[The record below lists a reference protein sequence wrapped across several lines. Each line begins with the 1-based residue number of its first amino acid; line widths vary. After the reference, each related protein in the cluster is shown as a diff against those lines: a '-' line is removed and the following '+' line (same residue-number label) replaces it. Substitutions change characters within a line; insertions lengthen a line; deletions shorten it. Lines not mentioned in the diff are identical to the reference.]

1 MISSTQKPGVATKP
15 KRAISL
21 TLRATLLFGLIAAL
35 VVSAVGFYLYYS
47 IEKELI
53 RRADYQVAGR
63 VQYFRQLLANDFP
76 LTQLSHSPQLFENM
90 LGNERDILQ
99 FRLQDN
105 TQIINVNPSHLVLPD
120 FTPVA
125 DGIELT
131 LNNIHP
137 MTAPDGTPVRF
148 ISAAVRMQDGRTV
161 NIYAAHFMGA
171 ESQMLASF
179 RVEIIGA
186 VLLAYILIAALGYS
200 VIRRGLRPLRKMAQ
214 EAASIHPTS
223 LATRLSSAHAPQELQ
238 PLILSFNAMLDRLA
252 EGYERLTQFSADL
265 AHEIRTPVGA
275 LMGHCQVALYQ
286 PRTTEEYETLLANN
300 MEELERISRM
310 VENILFLARA
320 SHAHSVLNITPLAL
334 ASETQR
340 VVDYFEGL
348 AEERG
353 MQLVCD
359 PRMCHGGATLYADPM
374 LFQRALSNLV
384 ANAIRY
390 GDENTPIS
398 VQVEQTW
405 PNTRVHVDS
414 IGAPIPAEKR
424 DKLFDRFYRADAARS
439 EGGSSN
445 GLGLSIV
452 HAIMALHQ
460 GSVSVHSLGQGKTRF
475 TLQFPTRHEEVIGD
489 PSQ

>member
-1 MISSTQKPGVATKP
+1 MNVKIHTQSA
-15 KRAISL
+15 KRPTSL

-53 RRADYQVAGR
+53 RRADYQVSGR
-63 VQYFRQLLANDFP
+63 VQYFRQLLATDFP

-90 LGNERDILQ
+90 LGNEQDVLQ
-99 FRLQDN
+99 FRLQN
-105 TQIINVNPSHLVLPD
+105 SAPIINVNPSHLVLPD
-120 FTPVA
+120 TPPVA
-125 DGIELT
+125 DGTQLT
-131 LNNIHP
+131 LADIQRL
-137 MTAPDGTPVRF
+137 TAADGTPVRY

-161 NIYAAHFMGA
+161 IISAAHFMDA
-171 ESQMLASF
+171 ESQMLAAF
-179 RVEIIGA
+179 RLEIMGA
-186 VLLAYILIAALGYS
+186 VLLAYVLIAALGYS

-223 LATRLSSAHAPQELQ
+223 LSTRLSREGAPQELQ

-252 EGYERLTQFSADL
+252 DGYERLTQFSADL

-275 LMGHCQVALYQ
+275 VMGHCQVALYQ
-286 PRTTEEYETLLANN
+286 PRSTEEYETLLANN

-334 ASETQR
+334 SCETER

-348 AEERG
+348 AEERD
-353 MQLVCD
+353 MRLVCQ
-359 PRMCHGGATLYADPM
+359 GGGTLYADAI

-390 GDENTPIS
+390 GDEGTEIR
-398 VQVEQTW
+398 VQVEQVAA
-405 PNTRVHVDS
+405 NTLIHVES
-414 IGAPIPAEKR
+414 QGEPIPAEKR
-424 DKLFDRFYRADAARS
+424 SKLFDRFYRADASRS

-452 HAIMALHQ
+452 QAIMALHQ
-460 GSVSVHSLGQGKTRF
+460 GSVSVSSMAQGKTRF
-475 TLQFPTRHEEVIGD
+475 TLQFPTEYQEKKT
-489 PSQ
+489 PLSQ